1 MWGKK
6 SAGCIN
12 GKEKRDWNKYKKEN
26 KRRKLEEAAKSSKN
40 LKSFFSRVDC
50 HLNEKDG
57 DKLETESGQKEF
69 KASEGIHDEEPE
81 ERDRKCLLDNQ
92 YLMRKLDVPAPLPF
106 FVNGCIECKV
116 CK

>member
-6 SAGCIN
+6 SAGCTN
-12 GKEKRDWNKYKKEN
+12 GKEKRDWNKYKKES

-106 FVNGCIECKV
+106 FVNGCRV
-116 CK
+116 QGL